1 MMDILIIL
9 GVFLLGVSLGII
21 ISKAREPV
29 WIDPEL
35 ERFVEWLKKEQYA
48 R

>member
-1 MMDILIIL
+1 MDWL
-9 GVFLLGVSLGII
+9 FLLGSFLIGVSLGIVI
-21 ISKAREPV
+21 GKAREPM

-35 ERFVEWLKKEQYA
+35 ERFMEEERLLGN